1 MNVTGYVRV
10 IACSLCV
17 SGYRV
22 CCRRVVE
29 SRGVGWNVGECYCS
43 WTCVVRNGVGCNADK
58 GV

>member
-29 SRGVGWNVGECYCS
+29 SRGVGWNVGECCVS
-43 WTCVVRNGVGCNADK
+43 QWTCVAGSGVGVLR
-58 GV
+58 G